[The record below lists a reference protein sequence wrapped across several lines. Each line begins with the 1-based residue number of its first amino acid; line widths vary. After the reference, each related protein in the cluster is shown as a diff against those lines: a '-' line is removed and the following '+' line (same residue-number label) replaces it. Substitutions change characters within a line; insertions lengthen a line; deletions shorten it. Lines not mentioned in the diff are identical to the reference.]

1 MIVVRRQQDAIY
13 STYDQYVQ
21 AGGACS
27 IVDYLTRRTRLA
39 MPMFRLE
46 HFQYHRLIRLYQS
59 LFGAD
64 HVLVLAYEQ
73 LKADAAA
80 FLGEVMRFSGGD
92 STFTPNTERRL
103 NPCRPAVLNSVL
115 RRLNPFLVRDDLNAF
130 SIFAVPR
137 LRRYVYPVLESSMRV
152 VPQSLNRRIEWRIR
166 DAIAA
171 TCSDVFRESNRI
183 TARLTG
189 IDLGGFGYDLD
200 DVVQPPEGQM

>member
-1 MIVVRRQQDAIY
+1 
-13 STYDQYVQ
+13 
-21 AGGACS
+21 
-27 IVDYLTRRTRLA
+27 
-39 MPMFRLE
+39 
-46 HFQYHRLIRLYQS
+46 
-59 LFGAD
+59 
-64 HVLVLAYEQ
+64 
-73 LKADAAA
+73 
-80 FLGEVMRFSGGD
+80 
-92 STFTPNTERRL
+92 
-103 NPCRPAVLNSVL
+103 
-115 RRLNPFLVRDDLNAF
+115 VRDDLNAF